1 MTIAN
6 YQMKAQTLYY
16 RSLAHSIQA
25 ILTCTL
31 IAVLLASWLLMS
43 LHEIVARR
51 ADLKARSQDWA
62 QVLALKAESVVASAD
77 GRLAEDVL
85 RSAVP
90 LAYLRA
96 AALYDRRGN
105 RLGLFRSAGLSEAD
119 ALAAL
124 ASPEPFE
131 LAYSLMTV
139 DVGPLDRP
147 LGEVRVQIDL
157 APMWWSMAK
166 FSMILASLL
175 SAAGLAVAAVGRSF
189 LHQAVL
195 PTLELKRVINAVN
208 EEKNYDLRLPVG
220 SFDDVDEFATG
231 LNTMLEQ
238 IQERDRLLE
247 INSSILTMLKEEA
260 EQTSRT
266 KSEFLALMSH
276 ELRTPMAGVIGM
288 LNLTLGNGLPEA
300 QRERVELALKNAESL
315 LFIVNDLLDLSK
327 IEAGKLVLENID
339 FSLHGALN
347 DAMELLHE
355 RALVKNL
362 SFSVNVAPDVPTY
375 LRGDPTRLRQILVNL
390 AGNALKF
397 TDTGGVHVNV
407 LRCEPRPGHLPHA
420 EVAWLRYEVID
431 TGIGMTDAVL
441 SRLFQRFEQAGSS
454 TSRKFGGTGLGLSI
468 CKQLVEL
475 MGGTIGVSSQLGVGS
490 TFFFEVGIALGQKP
504 PVEER
509 PSILT
514 RHSRRLSVLVAEDS
528 QTNQIII
535 GSLLEEMGHEVTM
548 AENGQLAMQALSQR
562 HFDMIL
568 MDGRMPVIDGLE
580 ATRHIRTGRW
590 NNLEF
595 SDYKIPIIALTAN
608 AGTVDRQNFL
618 AAGMNDF
625 LTKPVDRSALH
636 KALQHVIDGL
646 AMRQQVLEKS

>member
-646 AMRQQVLEKS
+646 AMHQQVLEKF

>member
-1 MTIAN
+1 
-6 YQMKAQTLYY
+6 MKAQTLYY

-646 AMRQQVLEKS
+646 AMHQQVLEKF